1 MYEDI
6 GKKIKGMAKVIAI
19 VQAVLSAIGG
29 IVMMAVV
36 SYLIVPGLLTML
48 LGPVLAWLGSWVLY
62 GFGELV
68 DKTCDI
74 ERKMA
79 GAPAHDERAQTDFER
94 RRTLERLRALGTI
107 TEEEYQEAI
116 KKLQ

>member
-19 VQAVLSAIGG
+19 VQAVLLLIGG
-29 IVMMAVV
+29 IVMMAAA

-79 GAPAHDERAQTDFER
+79 GAPAHDEQKQTDFER
-94 RRTLERLRALGTI
+94 RRTLERLRASGAI
-107 TEEEYQEAI
+107 SEEEYQEAV